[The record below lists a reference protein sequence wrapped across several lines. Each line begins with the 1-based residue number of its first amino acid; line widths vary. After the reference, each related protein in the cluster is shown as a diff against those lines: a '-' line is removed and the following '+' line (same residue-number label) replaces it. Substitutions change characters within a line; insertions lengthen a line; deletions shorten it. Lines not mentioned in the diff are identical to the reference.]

1 MKTVTL
7 CGSMR
12 FSREMM
18 KIAWELETAYHMNV
32 LQCVYDPPGTSVS
45 QPELD
50 ALTAAHYRKI
60 DLSDAVYVVDL
71 GGYIGQAVRQE
82 IAYAEKTGKTVI
94 YHSRFCKEA

>member
-18 KIAWELETAYHMNV
+18 KIAAELELRHGMNV
-32 LQCVYDPPGTSVS
+32 LQCIYDLPGT
-45 QPELD
+45 ELSRKELETL
-50 ALTAAHYRKI
+50 AAAHCRKI

-71 GGYIGQAVRQE
+71 GGYIGDSVRRE
-82 IAYAEKTGKTVI
+82 IAYAREKGREVI
-94 YHSRFCKEA
+94 FHTEFCSR